1 MRPKT
6 GVPFSAGRYRHEV
19 QWNFRGGCLF
29 LPLLTCCMSCI
40 RTTTNLRAKENGT
53 WLSAC
58 FVVQIRKSTSCGFT
72 KECFFARSA
81 ICEKVGSPNRPGN
94 LAVQK
99 DKNRKSWR
107 PIFWGF
113 YFRPLN
119 SNFLSSFFLG
129 TQYVY
134 PICLFFGFSNTECAF
149 HVSRTREG

>member
-1 MRPKT
+1 MKCSGTLGADVCFFHCLHTVCPVSAPPQICEQKKTERGCRPVLLYEFT
-6 GVPFSAGRYRHEV
+6 NR
-19 QWNFRGGCLF
+19 FRAD
-29 LPLLTCCMSCI
+29 SQK
-40 RTTTNLRAKENGT
+40 N
-53 WLSAC
+53 
-58 FVVQIRKSTSCGFT
+58 V
-72 KECFFARSA
+72 FFARSA
-81 ICEKVGSPNRPGN
+81 ICEKVGSPNRPEN

-99 DKNRKSWR
+99 NINRKSWC